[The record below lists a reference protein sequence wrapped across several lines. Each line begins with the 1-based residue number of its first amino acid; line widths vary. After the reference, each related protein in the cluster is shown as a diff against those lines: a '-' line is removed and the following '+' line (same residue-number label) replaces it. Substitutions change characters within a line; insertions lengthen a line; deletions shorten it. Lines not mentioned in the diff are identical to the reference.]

1 MLFVVFSLFFVF
13 CFLLNSSRIV
23 LRFWTIAVRRVY
35 RSLRNFGSNW
45 IRFQQSSTWLGH
57 LSGSASATKRERKSM
72 RAQESVRGYEKN
84 QLLFTT
90 LQAASGNSA
99 DTGGMCT
106 HLPRERESEWA
117 EESAQASQLNNS
129 CRERERELTTA
140 WERMPLLSSAYRLH
154 NSISFYLS
162 TYSGNQNTKRTTKK
176 ETESG
181 KRAWVMWVKQ
191 S

>member
-1 MLFVVFSLFFVF
+1 MLFVVFRSFLFSAFCSTRRELFYVF
-13 CFLLNSSRIV
+13 GQSPSDACTARFETSEVTEFAFSRAAPGWV
-23 LRFWTIAVRRVY
+23 TSVAAPAL
-35 RSLRNFGSNW
+35 
-45 IRFQQSSTWLGH
+45 Q
-57 LSGSASATKRERKSM
+57 RERKSM
-72 RAQESVRGYEKN
+72 RAQESVSGYEKN

-99 DTGGMCT
+99 DTGRMCT
-106 HLPRERESEWA
+106 HLPRQRESEWA

-176 ETESG
+176 ETETAARERG
-181 KRAWVMWVKQ
+181 
-191 S
+191 